1 MNEIELKNAK
11 CTALELSAPVS
22 LARDDTGGFEI
33 EAYTGAAVDRWW
45 GKLAIDVSGISAKQQ
60 IPVFRGHD
68 SDAIVGW
75 SQKTWKDD
83 SFRVAGKFSGST
95 EAAKE
100 AKALAAEGFPWQASI
115 GVRPVK
121 IMQVEPDATHEVNGA
136 TLRGPAEVWIES
148 EVFEV
153 SFVPLGADDKTSI
166 ATFSKF
172 TEPPQSDSQHNNT
185 ENEDEK
191 MELTLEKLETDA
203 PDLLTQIQE
212 SARADGA
219 EAERNRIQAVLAQA
233 LPGHEK
239 LAETLAFDGKT
250 TGEAAAMAILGA
262 EKELRKTKGDQF
274 RADGVAP
281 VAEPQ
286 VPETPKPAADPTTAE
301 EFSKNKDL
309 LEEFGDFETYAAFKQ
324 ATEKGLVRIL
334 AGNKG
339 A

>member
-1 MNEIELKNAK
+1 MSEIDVKNAR
-11 CTALELSAPVS
+11 CTALEISAPVL
-22 LARDDTGGFEI
+22 LAQDETGGFEI

-45 GKLAIDVSGISAKQQ
+45 GKLAIDVSGIQAKQQ
-60 IPVFRGHD
+60 IPIFRGHN

-75 SQKTWKDD
+75 SQKTWKDS

-95 EAAKE
+95 DAAKE
-100 AKALAAEGFPWQASI
+100 AKALAMEGFPWQASI
-115 GVRPVK
+115 GVRPLKVLSIDDK
-121 IMQVEPDATHEVNGA
+121 ASHEINGA
-136 TLRGPAEVWIES
+136 TLDGPAEVWTES

-172 TEPPQSDSQHNNT
+172 TEPPPSDSQNT
-185 ENEDEK
+185 NPEGKEKK
-191 MELTLEKLETDA
+191 MEFTLEQLETDA
-203 PDLLTQIQE
+203 PDLLKQIQD

-250 TGEAAAMAILGA
+250 TGPEAAVAILNA
-262 EKELRKTKGDQF
+262 EKELRKTK
-274 RADGVAP
+274 ADEFKQDAVPPVKTPQEPEKPKAP
-281 VAEPQ
+281 
-286 VPETPKPAADPTTAE
+286 ADPANAD
-301 EFSKNKDL
+301 EFAKNAGL
-309 LEEFGDFETYAAFKQ
+309 VEEFGDFETYAAYKQ
-324 ATEKGLVRIL
+324 ASEKGLVRIL
-334 AGNKG
+334 TGKKG

>member
-1 MNEIELKNAK
+1 MNEIEVKNAR
-11 CTALELSAPVS
+11 CTALEISAPVL
-22 LARDDTGGFEI
+22 LAQDEAGGVEI

-45 GKLAIDVSGISAKQQ
+45 GKLAIDVSGIQAKQQ
-60 IPVFRGHD
+60 IPIFRGHN

-75 SQKTWKDD
+75 SQKTWKDS

-95 EAAKE
+95 DAAKE

-115 GVRPVK
+115 GVRPLKVLSIEEK
-121 IMQVEPDATHEVNGA
+121 ASHEVNGA
-136 TLRGPAEVWIES
+136 TLEGPAEIWIES

-172 TEPPQSDSQHNNT
+172 TEPPQSDSQNKT
-185 ENEDEK
+185 PEREDVK

-203 PDLLTQIQE
+203 PDLLKQIQDR
-212 SARADGA
+212 ARADGA

-250 TGEAAAMAILGA
+250 TGPEAAVAILNA
-262 EKELRKTKGDQF
+262 EKEMRKTKAAEFKD
-274 RADGVAP
+274 DGIPP
-281 VAEPQ
+281 VNEPQ
-286 VPETPKPAADPTTAE
+286 APEASKPPADPANAE
-301 EFSKNKDL
+301 DFAKNKEL
-309 LEEFGDFETYAAFKQ
+309 VAEFGDFETYAAFKQ
-324 ATEKGLVRIL
+324 ASEKGLVRIL
-334 AGNKG
+334 TGKKG

>member
-1 MNEIELKNAK
+1 MNEIDVKSAK
-11 CTALELSAPVS
+11 CTSLELSAPVL
-22 LARDDTGGFEI
+22 LAPDEKGGFEI

-45 GKLAIDVSGISAKQQ
+45 GKLAVDVSGITAKQQ
-60 IPVFRGHD
+60 IPVFRGHN

-75 SQKTWKDD
+75 SQKTWKDG

-95 EAAKE
+95 DAAKE

-115 GVRPVK
+115 GVRPLK
-121 IMQVEPDATHEVNGA
+121 ILSVEQGASAQVNGQD
-136 TLRGPAEVWIES
+136 LEGPAEIWTES

-172 TEPPQSDSQHNNT
+172 TEPPQSDSQNT
-185 ENEDEK
+185 TPEREDEE
-191 MELTLEKLETDA
+191 MEFTLEKLETEA
-203 PDLLTQIQE
+203 PDLLKQIQD

-250 TGEAAAMAILGA
+250 TGPEAAVSILGA

-274 RADGVAP
+274 KADAVPP
-281 VAEPQ
+281 VTEPQ
-286 VPETPKPAADPTTAE
+286 APETPKPVTDPTNAD
-301 EFSKNKDL
+301 EFAKNKELVD
-309 LEEFGDFETYAAFKQ
+309 EFGDFETYAAYKR
-324 ATEKGLVRIL
+324 ATDDGLVRIL
-334 AGNKG
+334 TGKKG